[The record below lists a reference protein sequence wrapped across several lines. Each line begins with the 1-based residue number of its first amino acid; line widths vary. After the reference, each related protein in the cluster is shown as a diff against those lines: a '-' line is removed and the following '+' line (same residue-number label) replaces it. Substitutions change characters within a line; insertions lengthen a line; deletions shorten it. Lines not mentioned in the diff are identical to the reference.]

1 MVCTL
6 NRMLKAE
13 SVLSKNIYFND
24 LYLLVREML
33 YNHRV
38 SQTVSFTLECKARIA
53 TDSILYLPLHG
64 PCAALL
70 TASSPT
76 FLPY

>member
-1 MVCTL
+1 MVRTL

-33 YNHRV
+33 YNHCV
-38 SQTVSFTLECKARIA
+38 SQTVSFTLECKT